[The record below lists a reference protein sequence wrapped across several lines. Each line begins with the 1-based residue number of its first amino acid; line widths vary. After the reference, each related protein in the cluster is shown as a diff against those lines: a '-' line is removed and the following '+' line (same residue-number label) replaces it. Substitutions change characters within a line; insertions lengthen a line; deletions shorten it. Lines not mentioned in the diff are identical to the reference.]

1 MWPGGEEKPVRVEEV
16 APVLEGLVSL
26 GKGFG
31 LYSEAPEGRIRHT
44 LSHYFPFLSA
54 SQLETQP
61 PVWAFSLSHP
71 FPL

>member
-1 MWPGGEEKPVRVEEV
+1 MWPRGEGKPIRVGEV
-16 APVLEGLVSL
+16 ARILEGLVSL

-31 LYSEAPEGRIRHT
+31 LYSEAPEGRIHRT

-61 PVWAFSLSHP
+61 PVWPLSLSHP
-71 FPL
+71 SPL